1 MGFFPLSYASGS
13 FDIRPTRVFVFLFA
27 MMALLTSTELD
38 PQAFQE
44 FLDQKQYSLNGI
56 TRYERVFGAGFVSTG
71 GIETTAEFVKML
83 NLKEGACLMSTLHIQ
98 LFPYGRVCAAI
109 SDRSRLSCFNM

>member
-1 MGFFPLSYASGS
+1 
-13 FDIRPTRVFVFLFA
+13 

-83 NLKEGACLMSTLHIQ
+83 NLKEGACLITTHSYSVASLWE
-98 LFPYGRVCAAI
+98 
-109 SDRSRLSCFNM
+109 RLRRHFGHESVIVL